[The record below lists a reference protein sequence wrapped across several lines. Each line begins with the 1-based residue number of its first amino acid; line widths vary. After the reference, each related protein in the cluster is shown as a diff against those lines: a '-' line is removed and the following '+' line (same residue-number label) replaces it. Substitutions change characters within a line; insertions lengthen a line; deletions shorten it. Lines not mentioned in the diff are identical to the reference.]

1 MKWESFLPLELLG
14 FAMLVF
20 GTLVYNEIVIMPIG
34 FLNYWTKREI
44 SKRKQDEEGLLDAQ
58 ADDSNN
64 TNYIATSP
72 TGATSGGQRN

>member
-1 MKWESFLPLELLG
+1 
-14 FAMLVF
+14 
-20 GTLVYNEIVIMPIG
+20 MPIG

-72 TGATSGGQRN
+72 TGATSGGQRNQRALEKAGNKENVRRSLIK